1 MLYEKENFSMF
12 ARLKY
17 AVIRPAIRVPLTS
30 VLGAGESGI
39 PLKSSP
45 RHQPLQVLR
54 KFCPSLEPSQRLN
67 RKKPPEGPRPPFN
80 EAQRFKA

>member
-1 MLYEKENFSMF
+1 MLYEHETSSLF

-17 AVIRPAIRVPLTS
+17 TIILPAIRVPLPS
-30 VLGAGESGI
+30 VLGAGESDI

-45 RHQPLQVLR
+45 RHQPLQALR
-54 KFCPSLEPSQRLN
+54 KSCPSREPSQRLN